1 MNKKIYSKITRRLI
15 SLLLCMVLAIGV
27 FSSCNTPAAD
37 NAQPEKS
44 DEGEYV
50 QVLRVLDDVQYGGK
64 FTNDKL
70 ETVTVRADAV
80 PEGAIGDIADV
91 RNKFA
96 ASQISVGDYITSEK
110 LLDKKPSDAV
120 DEDEDDIDNQLSY
133 EELGYV
139 VVTAEARND
148 PKETYSQ
155 LINRLIAENPGRTIY
170 IPDGDYLLSEPIVIP
185 ADPAK
190 SVSLRLS
197 NQTVLRA
204 DAKWPD
210 RKLAMVRVGVTEQ
223 EEGAEPMTMEEVEM
237 MNYRSISI
245 IGGCIYGGGYASAI
259 SVEGGKDTYIYNVS
273 IKSAVLGIHIK
284 KGPNELGATWT
295 NVDNV
300 NITGVDRKDSVGV
313 YCEGTYNTFA
323 NMRIASVMYGTQCT
337 ETGERNIFRN
347 LHPLIPPSLG
357 NDSIGFYDMSDG
369 NNYDICYNDQG
380 ASGFVMHENTRSVY
394 NGGFSYWWSAE
405 QGYHV
410 GFRSI
415 GKFNSLIVSTKV
427 SQNHDV
433 KTDAY
438 MLVEEDGGCGVV
450 LYPIHGNKTNTY
462 RYVLEQY
469 CKTPIL

>member
-1 MNKKIYSKITRRLI
+1 MLCA
-15 SLLLCMVLAIGV
+15 LLALGM
-27 FSSCNTPAAD
+27 FSSCNTPSEDTAED
-37 NAQPEKS
+37 NAEKDS
-44 DEGEYV
+44 EYV
-50 QVLRVLDDVQYGGK
+50 QVLRVIDDVKYGGK

-70 ETVTVRADAV
+70 ETVTVRADAA
-80 PEGAIGDIADV
+80 PEGAISDISDL
-91 RNKFA
+91 RNKYA
-96 ASQISVGDYITSEK
+96 ASQIPVGDFITTAK
-110 LLDKKPSDAV
+110 LLDKRPSDAV
-120 DEDEDDIDNQLSY
+120 DEDEDDIDEELSY

-139 VVTAEARND
+139 VVCEEARKD
-148 PKETYSQ
+148 PNENYSQ

-170 IPDGDYLLSEPIVIP
+170 IPDGNYTLNEPIVIP

-197 NQTVLRA
+197 NLAVLRA

-210 RKLAMVRVGVTEQ
+210 RMLAMVRVGVTEQ

-237 MNYRSISI
+237 MNYRSIHI
-245 IGGCIYGGGYASAI
+245 IGGSIYGGSYASAI

-284 KGPNELGATWT
+284 KGPNELGATWV

-300 NITGVDRKDSVGV
+300 NVTGSNTKDSVGV
-313 YCEGTYNTFA
+313 LVEGTYNTIA
-323 NMRIASVMYGTQCT
+323 NMRIASVMYGTQAT

-347 LHPLIPPSLG
+347 LHPLIPPTLG

-380 ASGFVMHENTRSVY
+380 ATGFVMHENTRSVY

-438 MLVEEDGGCGVV
+438 MLVEEDGGQGVV

-462 RYVLEQY
+462 RYVLEKY